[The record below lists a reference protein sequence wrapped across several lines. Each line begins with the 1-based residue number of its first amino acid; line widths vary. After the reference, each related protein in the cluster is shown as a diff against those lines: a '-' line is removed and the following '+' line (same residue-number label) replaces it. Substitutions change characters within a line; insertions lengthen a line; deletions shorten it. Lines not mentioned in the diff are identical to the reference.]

1 MSTGVRKRSGK
12 KKKTTAGSP
21 TVLTLVIILVTV
33 LALAMFYFFYFDQKP
48 KEKTTTSK
56 PALVTPAK
64 KPAPVSQNFL
74 DGTWVSSNDG
84 RILEIHGNRFS
95 LELPSV
101 SDHKITKGTLRI
113 SGNTVTIRY
122 TGTQDK
128 CSSQAGIYTLHK
140 EGKSIRFSVKK
151 DVCAGRKQIFSAS
164 WEKF

>member
-1 MSTGVRKRSGK
+1 MSTGARKRSGK
-12 KKKTTAGSP
+12 KKTTAAGSP
-21 TVLTLVIILVTV
+21 TTLTLIIILITV

-48 KEKTTTSK
+48 KERTTSK

-64 KPAPVSQNFL
+64 KPAPATQNFL
-74 DGTWVSSNDG
+74 NGTWVSSNDG
-84 RILEIHGNRFS
+84 RILEIHGDRFT

-122 TGTQDK
+122 TGARDK

-140 EGKSIRFSVKK
+140 GEKSIRFSVKK
-151 DVCAGRKQIFSAS
+151 DVCAGRKQIFSAT